1 MGHLSQCPKN
11 ILFQVSQWKGPVS
24 GHWDKCPI
32 RKKAKKKLGKI
43 PNSKIVTLWHD
54 YFMPSVTLEGSGD
67 KSENYWKKYF
77 WDTGTSVPFEKIDKK
92 KLGKIPNSK
101 ILTLWHDY
109 FMPGVTMEG
118 SGVTPDNNLKNDFL
132 GHCDQCP
139 NRKINKK
146 KYWGNHYLLE
156 IF

>member
-1 MGHLSQCPKN
+1 MSRLQIIEKN
-11 ILFQVSQWKGPVS
+11 IFGTLGQVSHSKKRKKVGKNSQFKKIDTVTRLFYVQCHIGRVRCHVWKLLKKIFF

-32 RKKAKKKLGKI
+32 RK
-43 PNSKIVTLWHD
+43 NWQ
-54 YFMPSVTLEGSGD
+54 
-67 KSENYWKKYF
+67 
-77 WDTGTSVPFEKIDKK
+77 K

-118 SGVTPDNNLKNDFL
+118 SGVTPDNNLKKDFL

>member
-1 MGHLSQCPKN
+1 MSRLQIIEKN
-11 ILFQVSQWKGPVS
+11 IFGTLGQVSHS
-24 GHWDKCPI
+24 
-32 RKKAKKKLGKI
+32 KKR
-43 PNSKIVTLWHD
+43 
-54 YFMPSVTLEGSGD
+54 
-67 KSENYWKKYF
+67 
-77 WDTGTSVPFEKIDKK
+77 KK

-118 SGVTPDNNLKNDFL
+118 SGVTPDNNLKKDFL

-146 KYWGNHYLLE
+146 ILGKSLLTGNILVMGL
-156 IF
+156 FVTS